1 MLKGRLGLERVQV
14 AHADR
19 HGVLYLDRGNLSAQD
34 GCVHF
39 SSGGG
44 VLAAGEYQ
52 LPHQT
57 ISAILIGPGTSV
69 THDVLRLLARH
80 GTTLVAVGTEGTRIY
95 TAPALGPDRSDVA
108 RAQARIWAD
117 DKQRVATARKMY
129 ARRLGEILPHKD
141 IAVLRGIE
149 GARVKESYKLLAQS
163 FGLAWKGRRYDRAA
177 PDAADAANQAINHA
191 ATAVQSAAG
200 IAVAALS
207 ALPQLGFIHED
218 SDQSFV
224 LDVADLYRES
234 VTLRIAFH
242 VAKRVKDGEDQ
253 PIDKLVR
260 HTAAREFRKQELVG
274 RMIDDIKSLL
284 GIGREDDAG
293 QGGDDEPDGR
303 HHA

>member
-1 MLKGRLGLERVQV
+1 MLKGRLGLERVQI

-19 HGVLYLDRGNLSAQD
+19 HGVLYLDRGNLSIND
-34 GCVHF
+34 GCLCF
-39 SSGGG
+39 ASGGG
-44 VLAAGEYQ
+44 VLAAGDYP

-57 ISAILIGPGTSV
+57 LSALLIGPGTTV
-69 THDVLRLLARH
+69 THDVLRVLARH

-108 RAQARIWAD
+108 RAQARLWAD
-117 DKQRVATARKMY
+117 DKTRLATARKMY

-163 FGLAWKGRRYDRAA
+163 FGLAWKGRRYNREQ
-177 PDAADAANQAINHA
+177 PDEADVANQAINHA
-191 ATAVQSAAG
+191 ATAVQAAAG

-234 VTLRIAFH
+234 MTLRVAFH
-242 VAKRVKDGEDQ
+242 VANRVGQGEDQ
-253 PIDKLVR
+253 PIDRMVR
-260 HTAAREFRKQELVG
+260 QTAAREFKRQQLIAT
-274 RMIDDIKSLL
+274 MIDDIKSLL
-284 GIGREDDAG
+284 GIDRH
-293 QGGDDEPDGR
+293 EPDSGD
-303 HHA
+303 HA

>member
-1 MLKGRLGLERVQV
+1 MLKGRLGLERVQI

-19 HGVLYLDRGNLSAQD
+19 HGVLYLDRGNFSIND
-34 GCVHF
+34 GCLCF
-39 SSGGG
+39 ASGGG
-44 VLAAGEYQ
+44 VLEAGDYQ

-57 ISAILIGPGTSV
+57 LSALLIGPGTTV
-69 THDVLRLLARH
+69 THDVLRVLARH

-108 RAQARIWAD
+108 RAQARLWAD
-117 DKQRVATARKMY
+117 DKTRIATARKMY

-163 FGLAWKGRRYDRAA
+163 FGLAWKGRRYNREQ
-177 PDAADAANQAINHA
+177 PDEADAANQAINHA
-191 ATAVQSAAG
+191 ASAVQAAAG

-234 VTLRIAFH
+234 ITLRVAFH
-242 VAKRVKDGEDQ
+242 VAKRAGQGEDQ
-253 PIDKLVR
+253 PIDRMVR
-260 HTAAREFRKQELVG
+260 QTAAREFRRQQLIAT
-274 RMIDDIKSLL
+274 MIDDIKSLL
-284 GIGREDDAG
+284 GMDRH
-293 QGGDDEPDGR
+293 EPDSAD
-303 HHA
+303 HP